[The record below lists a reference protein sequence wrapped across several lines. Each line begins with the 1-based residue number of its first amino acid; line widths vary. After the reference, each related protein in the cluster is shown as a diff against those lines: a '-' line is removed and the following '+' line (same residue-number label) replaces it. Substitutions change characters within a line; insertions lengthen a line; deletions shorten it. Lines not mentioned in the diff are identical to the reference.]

1 MRGNLRARRPPGRA
15 VLALIAASVLMVL
28 AGCASA
34 SSGTTASTGNSASPG
49 PAGPAGAKAAPT
61 RVPASAGLPLCAGT
75 RQPDQVVL
83 RLTAAHAREILPRA
97 ATVTD
102 TARVRALAAA
112 LCGLPRI
119 PRGLH
124 CPAALPGAVL
134 LEFSAQ
140 GHAYA
145 RLLIHDSGCAS
156 VTGLGAARQ
165 WSWSSRPGRLLGQ
178 AVGGKGR
185 LIPGTHPS
193 SVPLQ

>member
-1 MRGNLRARRPPGRA
+1 MHGNLRARRA
-15 VLALIAASVLMVL
+15 VPALIAASALMAL

-34 SSGTTASTGNSASPG
+34 SSGTTASARTTASGRTAASPRA
-49 PAGPAGAKAAPT
+49 AGPGGAQA
-61 RVPASAGLPLCAGT
+61 ASAGLPLCTGA

-83 RLTAAHAREILPRA
+83 RLTNARAREILPRA

-102 TARVRALAAA
+102 PARVRALAAA
-112 LCGLPRI
+112 LCRLPRI
-119 PRGLH
+119 PSGQH
-124 CPAALPGAVL
+124 CPGAPPEAIL

-165 WSWSSRPGRLLGQ
+165 WSWSSRPGRLLGE

-185 LIPGTHPS
+185 LIPGTYPS

>member
-1 MRGNLRARRPPGRA
+1 MHGNLRARRA
-15 VLALIAASVLMVL
+15 VPALIAASTLMAL

-34 SSGTTASTGNSASPG
+34 PSGTTASTRTTASPRASEPG
-49 PAGPAGAKAAPT
+49 SAQT
-61 RVPASAGLPLCAGT
+61 ASAGLPLCAGP

-83 RLTAAHAREILPRA
+83 RLTDAHAREILPRA
-97 ATVTD
+97 ATLTD
-102 TARVRALAAA
+102 PARVRALAAA
-112 LCGLPRI
+112 LCRLPRI
-119 PRGLH
+119 PPGQH
-124 CPAALPGAVL
+124 CPAARPGAVL

-165 WSWSSRPGRLLGQ
+165 WSWSSRPGRLLGE

-185 LIPGTHPS
+185 LIPGTYPS
-193 SVPLQ
+193 SVPLG

>member
-1 MRGNLRARRPPGRA
+1 MHGNLRARRA
-15 VLALIAASVLMVL
+15 VPALVAACVLMAL

-34 SSGTTASTGNSASPG
+34 SSGTTASSRTTASSGTTASPRATG
-49 PAGPAGAKAAPT
+49 PGGAQA
-61 RVPASAGLPLCAGT
+61 ASAGLLLCAGA

-83 RLTAAHAREILPRA
+83 RLTAAHARGILPRA

-102 TARVRALAAA
+102 PALVRALAAA
-112 LCGLPRI
+112 LCRLPRI
-119 PRGLH
+119 PPGQH

-165 WSWSSRPGRLLGQ
+165 WSWSSRPGRLLGE

-185 LIPGTHPS
+185 LVPGTYPS

>member
-1 MRGNLRARRPPGRA
+1 MLGNLKARRA
-15 VLALIAASVLMVL
+15 VPALIAASVLMAL

-34 SSGTTASTGNSASPG
+34 SSGTTASSRTTASSGTTASPRATG
-49 PAGPAGAKAAPT
+49 PGGAQA
-61 RVPASAGLPLCAGT
+61 ASAGLPLCAGA
-75 RQPDQVVL
+75 RQPD
-83 RLTAAHAREILPRA
+83 TAAHAREILPRA

-102 TARVRALAAA
+102 PALVRALAAA
-112 LCGLPRI
+112 LCRLPRI
-119 PRGLH
+119 PPGQH

-165 WSWSSRPGRLLGQ
+165 WSWSSRPGRLLGE

-185 LIPGTHPS
+185 LVPGTYPS

>member
-1 MRGNLRARRPPGRA
+1 MHGNLRARRA
-15 VLALIAASVLMVL
+15 VPALIAASALMAL

-34 SSGTTASTGNSASPG
+34 ASGTTASSGTTATTRPAASPRASG
-49 PAGPAGAKAAPT
+49 PGGAQ
-61 RVPASAGLPLCAGT
+61 ASAGLPLCAGA

-83 RLTAAHAREILPRA
+83 RLTDAHAREILPRA

-102 TARVRALAAA
+102 PARVRALAAA
-112 LCGLPRI
+112 LCRLPPI
-119 PRGLH
+119 PPGQH
-124 CPAALPGAVL
+124 CPGAQPGAVL

-140 GHAYA
+140 GHTYA

-165 WSWSSRPGRLLGQ
+165 WSWSSRPGRLLGE
-178 AVGGKGR
+178 AVAGKGR
-185 LIPGTHPS
+185 LVPGTYPS

>member
-1 MRGNLRARRPPGRA
+1 MHGNLRARRAIP
-15 VLALIAASVLMVL
+15 VLIVAGALMAL

-34 SSGTTASTGNSASPG
+34 PGGTTASTRTT
-49 PAGPAGAKAAPT
+49 APT
-61 RVPASAGLPLCAGT
+61 RTTASPRATGPGGAQAAAAGLPLCGGA

-83 RLTAAHAREILPRA
+83 RLTDAHAREILPGA

-102 TARVRALAAA
+102 PARVRALAAA
-112 LCGLPRI
+112 LCGLPRAS
-119 PRGLH
+119 PGQH
-124 CPAALPGAVL
+124 CPGALPGAIL

-145 RLLIHDSGCAS
+145 RLLIHDSGCPS

-165 WSWSSRPGRLLGQ
+165 WSWSSRPGRLLGE

-185 LIPGTHPS
+185 LIPGTYPS

>member
-1 MRGNLRARRPPGRA
+1 
-15 VLALIAASVLMVL
+15 V
-28 AGCASA
+28 
-34 SSGTTASTGNSASPG
+34 
-49 PAGPAGAKAAPT
+49 
-61 RVPASAGLPLCAGT
+61 

-83 RLTAAHAREILPRA
+83 RLTAARAREILPRA

-102 TARVRALAAA
+102 PARVRALAAA
-112 LCGLPRI
+112 LCRLPRI

-140 GHAYA
+140 GHPYA

-165 WSWSSRPGRLLGQ
+165 WSWSSRPGRLLGE

-185 LIPGTHPS
+185 LIPGTYPS

>member
-1 MRGNLRARRPPGRA
+1 MHGNLRARRPVP
-15 VLALIAASVLMVL
+15 ALIAVSALMAL

-34 SSGTTASTGNSASPG
+34 PSGTTASTSTT
-49 PAGPAGAKAAPT
+49 APT
-61 RVPASAGLPLCAGT
+61 RTTASPRATGPGGAPAASAGLPLCT
-75 RQPDQVVL
+75 SPRQPDQVVL
-83 RLTAAHAREILPRA
+83 RLTDAHAREILPRA

-102 TARVRALAAA
+102 PARVRALAAA
-112 LCGLPRI
+112 LCRLPRI
-119 PRGLH
+119 PPGQH
-124 CPAALPGAVL
+124 CPAARPGAVL

-165 WSWSSRPGRLLGQ
+165 WSWSSRPGRLLGE
-178 AVGGKGR
+178 ALGRKGR
-185 LIPGTHPS
+185 LTPGTYPS